1 MAPIHGVPSAGEVVG
16 GKYILR
22 ECIGEGGMGIVFLAD
37 HASLGRKVAIKL
49 LQPAL
54 ATCDTLVRRF
64 HTEAVAACR
73 VQHPGSVAIIDC
85 GTTDD
90 GTPFIAMEHV
100 RGSLLSAVIAEE
112 EISLPRA
119 LRIIQQ
125 LLRILEAA
133 HANGVIH
140 ADIKSDNIIVEHTA
154 DGDAITLI
162 DFGLARIEG
171 QEDHDHGHGNF
182 VSGTPEYMAPELVR
196 GEPSTIAT
204 DLYGVG
210 VMLYELL
217 TGQTPFE
224 GGSTEEILLR
234 HIEDE
239 VVPPSKRRLD
249 RHIPAVLDQIVLR
262 ALHKDPRERFAN
274 AGELARAL
282 AAVPREGAP
291 LDPATVQLEDPY
303 DLIVVSRPG
312 CAPRAQEAPTSHE
325 LPRLLHEAP
334 LKRAS

>member
-37 HASLGRKVAIKL
+37 HASLGRRVAIKL

-54 ATCDTLVRRF
+54 ATYDTLVRRF

-73 VQHPGSVAIIDC
+73 VQHPGAVAIIDC
-85 GTTDD
+85 GTTAE
-90 GTPFIAMEHV
+90 GLPFIAMEHV
-100 RGSLLSAVIAEE
+100 PGRLLSAVIAEE

-119 LRIIQQ
+119 LKIIQQ
-125 LLRILEAA
+125 LLRTLKAA

-154 DGDAITLI
+154 DGDAVTLI

-171 QEDHDHGHGNF
+171 RLDHDHGNGNL

-196 GEPSTIAT
+196 GEPSTVAT

-224 GGSTEEILLR
+224 GGSTEEVLLR
-234 HIEDE
+234 QLEDDA
-239 VVPPSKRRLD
+239 VPPSLQRPD
-249 RHIPAVLDQIVLR
+249 RDIPAVLDQIVLR
-262 ALHKDPRERFAN
+262 ALHKDPRARFAN

-282 AAVPREGAP
+282 AAASRVGARPGTALDQLEEPFDLIAAGRPGGAP
-291 LDPATVQLEDPY
+291 
-303 DLIVVSRPG
+303 S
-312 CAPRAQEAPTSHE
+312 AQEIPTSHE

-334 LKRAS
+334 MKKAS